1 MLCLQAI
8 KRMQQEP
15 TEAEL
20 MIVRPLPIV
29 HVMCIAVR
37 TAHHKINAGILLR
50 ITAEIFCMH

>member
-20 MIVRPLPIV
+20 MIVRPLPIL
-29 HVMCIAVR
+29 HVMGFAVR
-37 TAHHKINAGILLR
+37 TAHHKIMADILLC
-50 ITAEIFCMH
+50 ITAKKLCMH